1 MNRRVVLRSGVV
13 ALCAATAVSLAG
25 CTASSGGSTAS
36 SEAAPAAAASAAGA
50 AGSRGG
56 GDSGAADSASTES
69 LQSGTGVG
77 ASGSDLAADAAR
89 QIITTASA
97 HLVAEDVAGTAGRI
111 AVRVEGSGG
120 RVEERSVQ
128 TPEGGPASAQL
139 VLRVPADRLSTTVD
153 GLAQFG
159 TVSDVNVTA
168 TDVTAQATD
177 LDARIAALRTST
189 DRLTQLL
196 AGAGSTEAVVAAESA
211 LTQRQAELDSLVQQ
225 RTLLAGQVQM
235 ATLSLSV
242 EGRASAPEAGP
253 SDFLDGLASG
263 WRSLVSA
270 LGAALV
276 VAGVLLPWLV
286 AAAVVGA
293 LALAA
298 SRLVRRARRSRQPV
312 AVASEPGAASDGDG
326 DGES

>member
-1 MNRRVVLRSGVV
+1 MSRRVVLRSGVV

-36 SEAAPAAAASAAGA
+36 SEAAPAAAASAAG
-50 AGSRGG
+50 SRGG
-56 GDSGAADSASTES
+56 GDSGVADSASTES

-97 HLVAEDVAGTAGRI
+97 HLVSEDVAGTAGRI
-111 AVRVEGSGG
+111 AVRVEGGGG

-128 TPEGGPASAQL
+128 TPEGGPAFAQL

-276 VAGVLLPWLV
+276 VAGVLLPWLA

-298 SRLVRRARRSRQPV
+298 SRLARRARRARQPV

-326 DGES
+326 ES